1 MSVPEKSEPGGL
13 DRFLRLFSD
22 VRAGEG
28 PIALLLA
35 LDVFLILTA
44 YYILKPVRE
53 ALILGQGT
61 AELKSYVSAGQVA
74 VLALAVPLYGRL
86 AARMSRR
93 RLINRVTAFFVLCLI
108 AFYVLARFDVPLG
121 VPYYLWLG
129 VFNLM
134 IIAQFWS
141 FANDVYVAD
150 EGERL
155 FPIVAFGA
163 SAGAV
168 LGAVVAG
175 QLIEPLGVYQLMLL
189 AAGIL
194 VVATMITNYVDERE
208 GGVPATARTASR
220 DAGGETDAD
229 PPGGTAEHGSTAR
242 GDEEVGEAGAD
253 TAGSDPSDVGVG
265 RSASFKL
272 VFGSRYL
279 LFIALILLL
288 LNWVNTTGEY
298 ILGSV
303 VEDVAEQAVAA
314 GTAGGLTVEQY
325 IGDFYSGFYGVVNV
339 AGLVIQL
346 FLVSRIIK
354 YLGGKAILV
363 LPCIAMVAY
372 GLLAFFPVLGA
383 VRWAKTAEN
392 STDYSLN
399 NTVRNMLFLPTSRAA
414 KYSAK
419 QAIDSFFVRAGDV
432 LSAGVVFVGTTFLA
446 FSPGEFAG
454 FNLVLVGVWL
464 VLGIA
469 VARMYRRRVGNRGLE
484 DEAPTRVAA

>member
-1 MSVPEKSEPGGL
+1 MTDSPHAEPGRL

-28 PIALLLA
+28 PVAVLLA

-53 ALILGQGT
+53 ALILGQGS

-86 AARMSRR
+86 AASMSRR
-93 RLINRVTAFFVLCLI
+93 RLINLVTGFFVLCLVG
-108 AFYVLARFDVPLG
+108 FYVLARFGVPLG

-134 IIAQFWS
+134 IVAQFWS

-189 AAGIL
+189 AAAIL
-194 VVATMITNYVDERE
+194 VVATTITNYLDARE
-208 GGVPATARTASR
+208 SKEPADAPPPDQDPASAEETGDRDGGGPSGG
-220 DAGGETDAD
+220 AG
-229 PPGGTAEHGSTAR
+229 
-242 GDEEVGEAGAD
+242 
-253 TAGSDPSDVGVG
+253 VGVG
-265 RSASFKL
+265 RSESFRL

-279 LFIALILLL
+279 LFIALVLLL
-288 LNWVNTTGEY
+288 LSWVNTTGEY
-298 ILGSV
+298 ILARV
-303 VEDVAEQAVAA
+303 VEDAAEQAVASGA
-314 GTAGGLTVEQY
+314 AATLTVEQFV
-325 IGDFYSGFYGVVNV
+325 GDFYSGFYGVVNV
-339 AGLVIQL
+339 AGLMIQL

-363 LPCIAMVAY
+363 LPCIALVAY

-432 LSAGVVFVGTTFLA
+432 LSAAVVFVGTTFLA

-454 FNLVLVGVWL
+454 FNLVLVGLWL
-464 VLGIA
+464 ILGIA
-469 VARMYRRRVGNRGLE
+469 VARMYRRRVEDRGME
-484 DEAPTRVAA
+484 DEARARTAA